1 MMKDIIQ
8 IVKNGNIEE
17 IYRDVNKYFLFH
29 QMCVMNVL
37 FKTKWK
43 KQRLLQ
49 QCFKYTDISDDAF
62 AFLTLENNSLRYIDM
77 ADEEKDRQD
86 YSLPIY
92 TDAIGRRGQYES
104 RNLKGKGWSRE
115 GMIRFQKLQMKIED
129 LFDNEAEMME
139 TLGQSV
145 LDKYRDLYGKSGVG
159 SVCGN
164 NIESNFDQSKRD
176 QEDKE
181 WDDFLRRNA
190 KRRKIGNQGVLTEI

>member
-1 MMKDIIQ
+1 
-8 IVKNGNIEE
+8 
-17 IYRDVNKYFLFH
+17 
-29 QMCVMNVL
+29 
-37 FKTKWK
+37 
-43 KQRLLQ
+43 
-49 QCFKYTDISDDAF
+49 
-62 AFLTLENNSLRYIDM
+62 M
-77 ADEEKDRQD
+77 ADEEKDSQD

-92 TDAIGRRGQYES
+92 TDAIGRRGQDGS

-145 LDKYRDLYGKSGVG
+145 LDKYRDLYGKNGVG
-159 SVCGN
+159 SVCDN

-190 KRRKIGNQGVLTEI
+190 KRRKIGNQGVLTEL